1 MPRAR
6 QPGMNLVLLRRG
18 TLNVTLRSSASKL
31 WRLTV
36 QNFFSVF
43 KSGKRA
49 ELSGTSNHVSEGI

>member
-6 QPGMNLVLLRRG
+6 QPGTNLVLLRRG
-18 TLNVTLRSSASKL
+18 VLTLRSSASKL
-31 WRLTV
+31 GRLAV

-49 ELSGTSNHVSEGI
+49 ELSGTSHHVSEGI